1 MATIALNSADTI
13 QFVNISVRDKQ
24 SAPTMIMQAGDW
36 QNDSGVETGITVDVT
51 GDEVPILTADNARK
65 LAKWLQRAA
74 DNLDGVKS
82 APKKRH
88 KFTYEEDDNDDDFSR
103 RY

>member
-1 MATIALNSADTI
+1 VATLVINSPDAI
-13 QFVNISVRDKQ
+13 QFVNISVRGNKADP
-24 SAPTMIMQAGDW
+24 AMIMQAGDW
-36 QNDSGVETGITVDVT
+36 QNESGVETGITVDVT

-82 APKKRH
+82 QAKKRH
-88 KFTYEEDDNDDDFSR
+88 KFSYEEDDDTDDFSR

>member
-1 MATIALNSADTI
+1 MATIGINSADTI
-13 QFVNISVRDKQ
+13 QFVNISVAGKDRPTLLMQ
-24 SAPTMIMQAGDW
+24 SGEW
-36 QNDSGVETGITVDVT
+36 QNDTGVETGITVDVT

-74 DNLDGVKS
+74 DTLDGVKTQ
-82 APKKRH
+82 AKKRQ
-88 KFTYEEDDNDDDFSR
+88 KFSYEDEDDTDDYSR